1 MMWVPGAITYSIV
14 FVALLFQWLAE
25 EDSRA
30 RQTSPR
36 RGACPWRLRHR
47 CRPRSPTAR
56 RDRACCEVAGD
67 YLALLKPRII
77 LLLVVTELGAMIVA
91 ARGWPRP
98 EVLIGALLGGAMAA
112 GGAGA
117 VNCWFDRDI
126 DKLMPRTRRRAIAAG
141 RISPAAG
148 LAFGIAV
155 GLGRRRPDRRSPAT
169 SSRPRSPLAGGLVYV
184 FVYTMWLKRSTT
196 QNIVIGGAAGAFPPL
211 VGWAAVTGS
220 LSPLAWVLFAIV
232 FFWTPPHFWAL
243 ALLLSRQYAAA
254 KVPMLPVVAGGRR
267 TRRSIL
273 FYTVLLCAISLVPGR
288 LARADLRGR
297 VHRPRRRF
305 SSRLRVRATR
315 PRRRT
320 HRRWRCST
328 TRWPTW
334 RCSSPAAALAA
345 AVRP

>member
-1 MMWVPGAITYSIV
+1 MLMAVEAPLRPEVAEPRAA
-14 FVALLFQWLAE
+14 FAALLQ
-25 EDSRA
+25 
-30 RQTSPR
+30 
-36 RGACPWRLRHR
+36 
-47 CRPRSPTAR
+47 
-56 RDRACCEVAGD
+56 VAGD
-67 YLALLKPRII
+67 YLALLKPKII

-126 DKLMPRTRRRAIAAG
+126 DQLMPRTRRRAIAAG

-148 LAFGIAV
+148 LAFGIVVALSGVALIAV
-155 GLGRRRPDRRSPAT
+155 TTNVLASALA
-169 SSRPRSPLAGGLVYV
+169 LAGGLVYV

-243 ALLLSRQYAAA
+243 ALLLSKQYSAA
-254 KVPMLPVVAGGRR
+254 KVPMLPVVAGEEH

-273 FYTVLLCAISLVPGR
+273 FYTVLLFAISLVPVVWLGPIYAATCIALGGVF
-288 LARADLRGR
+288 LALA
-297 VHRPRRRF
+297 
-305 SSRLRVRATR
+305 VRATGR
-315 PRRRT
+315 QDGASAVALF
-320 HRRWRCST
+320 HYSL
-328 TRWPTW
+328 
-334 RCSSPAAALAA
+334 AYLALLFIGAALAA
-345 AVRP
+345 TVRL

>member
-1 MMWVPGAITYSIV
+1 MLMAVEAPLRPEVAEPRAA
-14 FVALLFQWLAE
+14 FAALLQ
-25 EDSRA
+25 
-30 RQTSPR
+30 
-36 RGACPWRLRHR
+36 
-47 CRPRSPTAR
+47 
-56 RDRACCEVAGD
+56 VAGD
-67 YLALLKPRII
+67 YLALLKPKII

-126 DKLMPRTRRRAIAAG
+126 DQLMPRTRRRAIAAG

-148 LAFGIAV
+148 LAFGIVVALSGVALIAV
-155 GLGRRRPDRRSPAT
+155 TTNVLASALA
-169 SSRPRSPLAGGLVYV
+169 LAGGLVYV
-184 FVYTMWLKRSTT
+184 FVYTIWLKRSTT

-243 ALLLSRQYAAA
+243 ALLLSKQYSAA
-254 KVPMLPVVAGGRR
+254 KVPMLPVVAGEEH

-273 FYTVLLCAISLVPGR
+273 FYTVLLFAISLVPVVWLGPIYAATCIALGGVF
-288 LARADLRGR
+288 LALA
-297 VHRPRRRF
+297 
-305 SSRLRVRATR
+305 VRATGR
-315 PRRRT
+315 QDGASAVALF
-320 HRRWRCST
+320 HYSL
-328 TRWPTW
+328 
-334 RCSSPAAALAA
+334 AYLALLFIGAALAA
-345 AVRP
+345 TVRL

>member
-1 MMWVPGAITYSIV
+1 MDMFMAAEAPLRPE
-14 FVALLFQWLAE
+14 VAE
-25 EDSRA
+25 PRA
-30 RQTSPR
+30 AFAAP
-36 RGACPWRLRHR
+36 L
-47 CRPRSPTAR
+47 
-56 RDRACCEVAGD
+56 EVAGD
-67 YLALLKPRII
+67 YLALLKPKII

-98 EVLIGALLGGAMAA
+98 EVLIGALLGLAMAA

-141 RISPAAG
+141 RITPAAG

-155 GLGRRRPDRRSPAT
+155 GLSGVALIAVT
-169 SSRPRSPLAGGLVYV
+169 ANVLAAALTLAGGLVYV

-243 ALLLSRQYAAA
+243 ALLLNKQYSAA
-254 KVPMLPVVAGGRR
+254 KVPMLPVVAGERR
-267 TRRSIL
+267 TRLSIL
-273 FYTVLLCAISLVPGR
+273 FYTVLLFAISLCPLVWLGPIYAVAAIALGGAFLV
-288 LARADLRGR
+288 LAG
-297 VHRPRRRF
+297 
-305 SSRLRVRATR
+305 RATR
-315 PRRRT
+315 RRDGASAVALF
-320 HRRWRCST
+320 HYSL
-328 TRWPTW
+328 
-334 RCSSPAAALAA
+334 AYLALLFAGAALAA
-345 AVRP
+345 AVRLGGH

>member
-1 MMWVPGAITYSIV
+1 MFMAVEAP
-14 FVALLFQWLAE
+14 
-25 EDSRA
+25 
-30 RQTSPR
+30 
-36 RGACPWRLRHR
+36 LRHEVAA
-47 CRPRSPTAR
+47 PRAALASL
-56 RDRACCEVAGD
+56 VQLAGD
-67 YLALLKPRII
+67 YLALLKPKII
-77 LLLVVTELGAMIVA
+77 LLLIVTELGAMIVA

-98 EVLIGALLGGAMAA
+98 EALLGALLGGAMAA

-148 LAFGIAV
+148 LAFGVTVALSGVALIAV
-155 GLGRRRPDRRSPAT
+155 TANV
-169 SSRPRSPLAGGLVYV
+169 LASALALSGGLVYV

-243 ALLLSRQYAAA
+243 ALLLSKQYSAA
-254 KVPMLPVVAGGRR
+254 KVPMLPVVAGEEH

-273 FYTVLLCAISLVPGR
+273 FYTVLLFAISLVPAVWLGPIYAAAAIALGAVF
-288 LARADLRGR
+288 LALA
-297 VHRPRRRF
+297 
-305 SSRLRVRATR
+305 VRAV
-315 PRRRT
+315 RRQDGASAVALF
-320 HRRWRCST
+320 HYSL
-328 TRWPTW
+328 
-334 RCSSPAAALAA
+334 AYLALLFIGAALAA
-345 AVRP
+345 AVRL

>member
-1 MMWVPGAITYSIV
+1 MDMLMAVEAPLHPQ
-14 FVALLFQWLAE
+14 VAAPRTAHASLLQ
-25 EDSRA
+25 
-30 RQTSPR
+30 
-36 RGACPWRLRHR
+36 
-47 CRPRSPTAR
+47 
-56 RDRACCEVAGD
+56 VAGD
-67 YLALLKPRII
+67 YLALLKPKII

-98 EVLIGALLGGAMAA
+98 EVLIGALLGLAMAA

-141 RISPAAG
+141 RITPAAG

-155 GLGRRRPDRRSPAT
+155 GLSGVALIAVT
-169 SSRPRSPLAGGLVYV
+169 ANVLASSLTLAGGLVYV

-243 ALLLSRQYAAA
+243 ALLLSKQYSAA
-254 KVPMLPVVAGGRR
+254 KVPMLPVVAGERY

-273 FYTVLLCAISLVPGR
+273 FYTVLLVAISLVPVVWLGPIYAAACIALGGIF
-288 LARADLRGR
+288 LALA
-297 VHRPRRRF
+297 
-305 SSRLRVRATR
+305 VRATGR
-315 PRRRT
+315 QDGASAVALF
-320 HRRWRCST
+320 HYSL
-328 TRWPTW
+328 
-334 RCSSPAAALAA
+334 AYLALLFAGAALAA
-345 AVRP
+345 AVRL

>member
-1 MMWVPGAITYSIV
+1 MAVEGPLRPELVEPRA
-14 FVALLFQWLAE
+14 ALASLLQ
-25 EDSRA
+25 
-30 RQTSPR
+30 
-36 RGACPWRLRHR
+36 
-47 CRPRSPTAR
+47 
-56 RDRACCEVAGD
+56 VAGD
-67 YLALLKPRII
+67 YLSLLKPRII

-98 EVLIGALLGGAMAA
+98 EVLIGAVLGLAMAA

-141 RISPAAG
+141 RITPAAG

-155 GLGRRRPDRRSPAT
+155 GLSGVALIAVT
-169 SSRPRSPLAGGLVYV
+169 ANVLAAALTLAGGLVYV

-243 ALLLSRQYAAA
+243 ALLLSKQYAAA
-254 KVPMLPVVAGGRR
+254 KVPMLPVVVGEKS

-273 FYTVLLCAISLVPGR
+273 FYTVLLVAISLVPVVWLGPIYAAAAIALGGAF
-288 LARADLRGR
+288 LALA
-297 VHRPRRRF
+297 
-305 SSRLRVRATR
+305 VRATGR
-315 PRRRT
+315 QDGASAVALF
-320 HRRWRCST
+320 HYSL
-328 TRWPTW
+328 
-334 RCSSPAAALAA
+334 AYLALLFAGAALAA
-345 AVRP
+345 AVRL